1 MNAWYKIARFLGK
14 IILYLGPPVLVLGPL
29 PEGPAI
35 LFCNHYSFLD
45 PILLAIILDRRLW
58 FLAMPGVLKWKIIGW
73 VIRKCDWA
81 FSISPKSQFSLRQAI
96 KLLKQGKTVVIFPE
110 GTRSDSIQIQNFKP
124 GLALLTRYAKAV
136 PVAIVGTFECLPRG
150 RLFPRRHKIKI
161 IIGQPIEFAADQKN
175 AEIVKVAKREIS
187 QLLGQTR

>member
-14 IILYLGPPVLVLGPL
+14 IILYLGPPVLVWGRL
-29 PEGPAI
+29 PEGPTV

-45 PILLAIILDRRLW
+45 PPLLAIILDRRLW
-58 FLAMPGVLKWKIIGW
+58 FLTIPDVLKWKIIGL
-73 VIRKCDWA
+73 IIKKSDWA
-81 FSISPKSQFSLRQAI
+81 FSVSSKSQFSLRRAI

-110 GTRSDSIQIQNFKP
+110 GTRSDSAQIQDFKP

-136 PVAIVGTFECLPRG
+136 PVAISGTFESLPRG

-161 IIGQPIEFAADQKN
+161 IIGQPIEFAPDQKN
-175 AEIVKVAKREIS
+175 GEIVQIAKIEIS
-187 QLLGQTR
+187 QLLGQG